1 MMATVAAGI
10 LLQLFSLMW
19 SSPDV
24 IGQFSPNVVSFS
36 PNVVLRDPLFSL
48 NVVSK
53 PRMLSVRGN
62 YVLSSLHLGR
72 PSSQFR
78 SPIQLH
84 SRIPANEGLPK
95 LVIEHLRPHL
105 EQIVRTGLTL
115 SHLLLL
121 DHALAHHLIH
131 RRLRECR

>member
-1 MMATVAAGI
+1 MRTWLSLEPSFTCTEQRLGPRENCDRTMATVAAGI

-48 NVVSK
+48 NSVSK

-62 YVLSSLHLGR
+62 YVLSSLQLARSFCGR
-72 PSSQFR
+72 PCRR
-78 SPIQLH
+78 S
-84 SRIPANEGLPK
+84 RRPA
-95 LVIEHLRPHL
+95 R
-105 EQIVRTGLTL
+105 
-115 SHLLLL
+115 
-121 DHALAHHLIH
+121 
-131 RRLRECR
+131 